1 MLLYDYF
8 NAAILNVR
16 ELRNGVNKLQRI
28 DNETK
33 QDHNK
38 RRADYLF
45 MQEQMKRNGKRIK
58 GSIMALVSQSDLEAR
73 LGRPLTAEEAT
84 AFTSINAAHQ
94 AYIENL
100 SDLM

>member
-1 MLLYDYF
+1 MQQMVDCSVASDQLLSLKPEVQSNTGVLAYCQALYLFWWYNNVMLLYDYF

-16 ELRNGVNKLQRI
+16 ELRNGVSKLQRI

-45 MQEQMKRNGKRIK
+45 MQEQMKKKRQKNKK
-58 GSIMALVSQSDLEAR
+58 GA
-73 LGRPLTAEEAT
+73 
-84 AFTSINAAHQ
+84 
-94 AYIENL
+94 
-100 SDLM
+100 